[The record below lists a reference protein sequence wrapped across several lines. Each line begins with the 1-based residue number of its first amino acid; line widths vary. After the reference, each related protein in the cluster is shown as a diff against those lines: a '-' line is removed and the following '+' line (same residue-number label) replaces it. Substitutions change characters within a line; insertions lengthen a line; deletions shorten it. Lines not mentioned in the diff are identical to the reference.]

1 MGLLGLSIR
10 AVLGL
15 GAKFEGCGCFM
26 KLGEP
31 FWGPHSEDYHI
42 IASVLGGPLF
52 IEAPRFRC
60 SGHRIQDL
68 GLRAY
73 RALMSQL

>member
-1 MGLLGLSIR
+1 MGLLGVSIR

-42 IASVLGGPLF
+42 IASILGGPPF
-52 IEAPRFRC
+52 IAAACSPVSGVQGIGFRIW
-60 SGHRIQDL
+60 G
-68 GLRAY
+68 
-73 RALMSQL
+73 